1 MTLRGGRVASFL
13 LKDYRQTSSAN
24 SLPYQIIAGGD
35 RLPLGVAIARGAAT
49 VDDGDVIYSSD
60 APARID
66 LTTSP
71 AFISRLYGRQGR
83 DRQRRRPDE
92 LDLVE
97 TMIKPSTD

>member
-1 MTLRGGRVASFL
+1 LKTDATTIAWRGVAVRVA
-13 LKDYRQTSSAN
+13 TSAAIELAASRN
-24 SLPYQIIAGGD
+24 
-35 RLPLGVAIARGAAT
+35 PLVVAKAT
-49 VDDGDVIYSSD
+49 ASTK
-60 APARID
+60 A
-66 LTTSP
+66 TTSP